1 MSKRVIPTSISGAL
15 RWYIEHAG
23 ENPHQIA
30 QRAGVDA
37 GIVYR
42 FVAGERL
49 PNLRTV
55 DKLAKH
61 LGLQLVRED

>member
-15 RWYIEHAG
+15 RWYIEHAC

-37 GIVYR
+37 GILYR
-42 FVAGERL
+42 FVAGQRL
-49 PNLRTV
+49 PNLATV
-55 DKLAKH
+55 DRLAAV
-61 LGLQLVRED
+61 LNLRLVRGD